1 MSWTVA
7 KPIRVILCALIALLA
22 LSGCVIESETA
33 LHEAADEVPVQ
44 TIMTGQ
50 SAAFRSN
57 AGDYIFLRRAQGR
70 MTVILTKFS
79 GAIGADNTFSTAL
92 YKMDGLPRSV
102 YVAVRSRDSGH
113 EYLPFHYDKR
123 GVLILAPKTRVKVS
137 DMEEFRA
144 ALLNVK
150 GTPLFYERLSVAD
163 AGAAYKRYA
172 TRKVQKKK
180 AAKAREHE
188 YVNPFRTFDQGI
200 RRMAVGDAVYWLRAA
215 STDVMTVTVT
225 GINISTGYIMVR
237 RETDYVTAKVH
248 HSRLMTVKQASKNG
262 IKHGASSARSAF
274 CLSQPSECEW

>member
-1 MSWTVA
+1 MSW
-7 KPIRVILCALIALLA
+7 ILVTQFRAMWCALIGLLA

-33 LHEAADEVPVQ
+33 LHDAADEVPIH
-44 TIMTGQ
+44 TIMSGQ
-50 SAAFRSN
+50 NAAFRSGG
-57 AGDYIFLRRAQGR
+57 GDYIFLRRAQGQ
-70 MTVILTKFS
+70 MSVILTKFS

-102 YVAVRSRDSGH
+102 YVAVRSRDGGH

-137 DMEEFRA
+137 DMDEFRA

-150 GTPLFYERLSVAD
+150 GTPLFYERLSLSD

-215 STDVMTVTVT
+215 STDVMTVT

-262 IKHGASSARSAF
+262 IKHGVSSTRSAF